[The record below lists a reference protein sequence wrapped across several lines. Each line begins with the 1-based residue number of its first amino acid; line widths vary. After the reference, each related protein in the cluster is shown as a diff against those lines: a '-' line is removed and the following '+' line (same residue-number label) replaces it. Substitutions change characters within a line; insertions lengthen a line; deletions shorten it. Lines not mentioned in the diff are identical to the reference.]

1 MPGSDDDLFGAD
13 GDEAGDEFARLSELL
28 LGRVSEFAD
37 EEDVPDE
44 LLPPLLMQLSV
55 TLQMLAYVAS
65 VAQPSGSGLKRD
77 LDRFQRDTDDLIRG
91 MKKEAD
97 RIVAE
102 AKKNMTAAGE
112 GEDET

>member
-1 MPGSDDDLFGAD
+1 MPDHDDLFGAD
-13 GDEAGDEFARLSELL
+13 GDEAGGDFIRLSELL
-28 LGRVSEFAD
+28 LGRVTEFAD

-44 LLPPLLMQLSV
+44 LLPPLLMHISV
-55 TLQMLAYVAS
+55 TLQMMAYVSS

-77 LDRFQRDTDDLIRG
+77 LDRFQRGIDDLIRG

-102 AKKNMTAAGE
+102 AKENMMQAGPD
-112 GEDET
+112 EDET